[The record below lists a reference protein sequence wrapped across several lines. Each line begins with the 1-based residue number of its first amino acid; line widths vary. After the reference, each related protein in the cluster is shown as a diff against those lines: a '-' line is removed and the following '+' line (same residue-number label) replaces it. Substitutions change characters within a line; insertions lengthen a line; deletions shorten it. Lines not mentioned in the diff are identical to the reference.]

1 MKTKVALLIGGLLVV
16 TLMAGAAVAT
26 RAYAQA
32 GTPGSSTDTP
42 AVGLPRHGRGL
53 SQAELEAAAKV
64 LGLSADELQSALED
78 GKTLEDLAADAG
90 VNFQDVQDA
99 LAAVRREEL
108 RTQIESGVADGT
120 ISQEKADWLLE
131 GLDQGFLDEP
141 GFGLGRGGPGPD
153 HNGPD
158 DGRGGLR
165 LNDAAITAAAQ
176 ILGMTADEVA
186 TALESGTSLQQLAEQ
201 AGVDYST
208 LMDAVRQAMP
218 APHGK
223 PTQ

>member
-1 MKTKVALLIGGLLVV
+1 MKKKIALLIGGLLAIV
-16 TLMAGAAVAT
+16 LIAGAAAVT
-26 RAYAQA
+26 HAYAQEGA
-32 GTPGSSTDTP
+32 PSEARAD
-42 AVGLPRHGRGL
+42 GLPRHGRGL

-64 LGLSADELQSALED
+64 LGLTADELQSALEA
-78 GKTLEDLAADAG
+78 GKSLETLAADAG
-90 VNFQDVQDA
+90 VDFQDVQDA

-108 RTQIESGVADGT
+108 RTQIESGVTDGT

-141 GFGLGRGGPGPD
+141 GFGLGRGGPGSD
-153 HNGPD
+153 HNGSD
-158 DGRGGLR
+158 DGRRGDKALTEE
-165 LNDAAITAAAQ
+165 AIAAAAQ
-176 ILGMTADEVA
+176 ILGMTSDEVA
-186 TALESGTSLQQLAEQ
+186 TALESGTSLEQLAEQ